1 VKADLLFDLV
11 VDKVVK
17 NNEESVTEESNK
29 RLKRAIMLLTFFSE
43 LFPKMCL
50 NEFKDK
56 SEKEE
61 C

>member
-1 VKADLLFDLV
+1 MVKADLLFDLV

-17 NNEESVTEESNK
+17 NNKESVIDINNK
-29 RLKRAIMLLTFFSE
+29 RLKRAMMLLSFFSE

-56 SEKEE
+56 ND
-61 C
+61 